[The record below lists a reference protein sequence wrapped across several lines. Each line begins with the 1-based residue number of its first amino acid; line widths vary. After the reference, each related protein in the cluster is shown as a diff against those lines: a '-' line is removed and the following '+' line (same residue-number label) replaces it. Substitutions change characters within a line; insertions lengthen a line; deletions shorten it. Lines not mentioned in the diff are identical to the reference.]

1 MTYRRQISFIQ
12 QRLLI
17 LVSLALTAAT
27 LSASPAATIVRDSV
41 ATYFRLNSHELDPA
55 YMDNGNRLDT
65 CMQTLA
71 TSPILG
77 FRGVDVVGTASPEG
91 GEELNHK
98 LSDARAKSLLGYISR
113 TIPLPDSVVTIT
125 PGGRDWSGLR
135 LLVEADRTIPGREE
149 LLAVIDS
156 YSNNL
161 AYNPVDED
169 ECMRKIMHIDNGN
182 AYRYLREN
190 IFPLLRKATLVV
202 EYDRPDAPLI
212 SGEVADTRLLPA
224 DMLSLRRAVPEMIN
238 ADGRSRKPF
247 YMDIKTNMLYDLAA
261 VPNVTAEFYIGRNWS
276 VSAGGMYAWWSKHS
290 RNRYWRIYGGEI
302 GVRRWFGSA
311 AARKPLTGHH
321 MGAYLGALTY
331 DFEWGK
337 RGYMGGLPHGTIF
350 DRCMIV
356 GGVEYGYSLPVS
368 SRLNIDFTIGLG
380 YFGGKYIKY
389 DPVNGKYFED
399 SEVRLNYFGPT
410 KAEISLVWLIG
421 HGNRNSRK

>member
-1 MTYRRQISFIQ
+1 MTYRRQISIIQ

-71 TSPILG
+71 KSPILG

-113 TIPLPDSVVTIT
+113 TILLPDSVVTIT

-135 LLVEADRTIPGREE
+135 LLVEADRNIPGREE

-156 YSNNL
+156 YSDNL
-161 AYNPVDED
+161 ADNPADED

-190 IFPLLRKATLVV
+190 VFPLLRKATVVV

-212 SGEVADTRLLPA
+212 SVEEAEGVHLSA
-224 DMLSLRRAVPEMIN
+224 DMLSLSGAEPEMIPS
-238 ADGRSRKPF
+238 GQSTGHPF
-247 YMDIKTNMLYDLAA
+247 YMALKTNMLYDLAA
-261 VPNVTAEFYIGRNWS
+261 VPNATLEFYIGRNWS
-276 VSAGGMYAWWSKHS
+276 VSAGGMYAWWSQHS
-290 RNRYWRIYGGEI
+290 RNRYWRIYGGEVE
-302 GVRRWFGSA
+302 VRRWFGRA
-311 AARKPLTGHH
+311 AERKPLTGHH
-321 MGAYLGALTY
+321 VGAYLGALTY

-368 SRLNIDFTIGLG
+368 SRLNIDFTIGIG

-410 KAEISLVWLIG
+410 KAEISLVWLLG
-421 HGNRNSRK
+421 HGNRNSWK